1 MARVLII
8 DDDRS
13 YLASMSDYLRLKGH
27 EASAEITPPPAST
40 IEGRFDIVLLD
51 IALGDIDGFDALEL
65 YVSAGIPTA
74 MVSGLADARNAVRAI
89 KAGAVDML
97 EKPVDLDRLE
107 VAIALAEAKSALA
120 RSDRA
125 GRDAWLAEHLYV
137 GKSPEMHALVI
148 AAEKAAATSLG
159 VLLHGP
165 SGSGKEPL
173 ARWIHLRSARCN
185 GRFVAINCA
194 AIPSELAE
202 SELFGHR
209 RGSFTGADR
218 DRAGCFAEASG
229 GTLFLD
235 EAGELPLSMQAKL
248 LRAIETGEYRPVG
261 ADKPS
266 KADIRVVAATNRDL
280 NAEVAKGRFREDLLY
295 RLAQVPLA
303 VPPLSARTADIPG
316 LARFFASKLGAAEL
330 DVGTLEYLSRREYP
344 GNVRELRNVMERA
357 VALSSGAPLDAALF
371 ESFDAMGWSPAIR
384 QAAGAGYPL
393 DETMPLKEAKRRME
407 LAYIERQV
415 ALSGGSIVKAAER
428 LAVLPNNLSRRLGE
442 LRSGGGTE
450 E

>member
-1 MARVLII
+1 MARVFII

-13 YLASMSDYLRLKGH
+13 YLASMTDYLRLKGH
-27 EASAEITPPPAST
+27 EASAAATPPPASA
-40 IEGRFDIVLLD
+40 IEGKYDIVLLD
-51 IALGDIDGFDALEL
+51 IALGDFDGFDALDG

-74 MVSGLADARNAVRAI
+74 MVSGLADAKNAVRAI

-107 VAIALAEAKSALA
+107 VAIALAGAKSALA
-120 RSDRA
+120 RSDKA

-137 GKSPEMHALVI
+137 GESPVMKALVI
-148 AAEKAAATSLG
+148 AAEKAAASSLG

-173 ARWIHLRSARCN
+173 ARWIHLRSARCD

-209 RGSFTGADR
+209 KGSFTGADR

-235 EAGELPLSMQAKL
+235 EAGELPLAMQAKL

-261 ADKPS
+261 ADEPR
-266 KADIRVVAATNRDL
+266 KADIRVVSATNRDL
-280 NAEVAKGRFREDLLY
+280 KTEAAKGSFREDLLY

-303 VPPLSARTADIPG
+303 VPPLSARASDIPG
-316 LARFFASKLGAAEL
+316 LARFFAARLGSVEPNDDAL
-330 DVGTLEYLSRREYP
+330 LYLSRREYP
-344 GNVRELRNVMERA
+344 GNVRELKNVMERA
-357 VALSSGAPLDAALF
+357 VALSAGAPLDAALF
-371 ESFDAMGWSPAIR
+371 ESLDAMGWSPAIR
-384 QAAGAGYPL
+384 TAAGAVYPL
-393 DETMPLKEAKRRME
+393 DEPMPLKEAKRRME

-415 ALSGGSIVKAAER
+415 ALSSGSITKAAER